1 MQSYITTLRYHQPGV
16 QEGDGETA
24 KETPQRLTGTG
35 TGIGDSQTSP

>member
-1 MQSYITTLRYHQPGV
+1 MQSYITTLMYHQPGV